1 MAERETLRCQLV
13 VIGAGAAGL
22 MCATEAARK
31 GLDVIVLDRLNEVGG
46 NLRYASGH
54 LAVESAEQRSR
65 GITVTK
71 EGLYDTLLE
80 LSDWNAQPQL
90 LSRFVERSADVVD
103 RLQELGV
110 EYYRVMAIDPTRQLA
125 TSHLPVGR
133 MQSIVDAL
141 AAELDR
147 LGVRVLPGF
156 RAVQIEM
163 DKGVVSAVRA
173 RNAEGAELVISS
185 AAALIATGGF
195 GANSGL
201 LRRYSGLPQAHSAGN
216 GADTG
221 DGLSLATSA
230 GGHASSLIGPVLM
243 VATTNGRP
251 ISNDISCAAVQPTL
265 WVDRTGRRF
274 CNESLALAMCR
285 VGDIV
290 VRLDGSYAWSIFDQA
305 WIDQFS
311 HKGVRR
317 GLGSAVAPDTVLA
330 NLPAQLD
337 ADLAQGE
344 TAFRADSLEELAAL
358 IGVDADTFIDEVSQY
373 HDACAEGV
381 DIRYFKTNNLEPLLN
396 PPFYALRVEA
406 IALCSTGAIEVDE
419 YLRVLD
425 HYGNPIGGLYAAGN
439 DAAGPWGKAA
449 VTIVGGAPAGFA
461 LTSGMLAAEHAATW
475 CRAR

>member
-54 LAVESAEQRSR
+54 LAVESAEQRPR

-221 DGLSLATSA
+221 DGLALATSA

-251 ISNDISCAAVQPTL
+251 IADDIACACVQPTL
-265 WVDRTGRRF
+265 WIDHSGRRF
-274 CNESLALAMCR
+274 CNEALTLALSQ
-285 VGDIV
+285 VGNIV
-290 VRLDGSYAWSIFDQA
+290 VRLDGGYAWSIFDQA
-305 WIDQFS
+305 QIDQLIHS
-311 HKGVRR
+311 GAPR
-317 GLGSAVAPDTVLA
+317 GLGSGVVPRAPLRG
-330 NLPAQLD
+330 QLD
-337 ADLAQGE
+337 ADLAQGQS
-344 TAFRADSLEELAAL
+344 AFRAGSLEELAAL
-358 IGVDADTFIDEVSQY
+358 IGVDVDTFIDEVSQY

-381 DIRYFKTNNLEPLLN
+381 DNRFFKTTNLEPLLN